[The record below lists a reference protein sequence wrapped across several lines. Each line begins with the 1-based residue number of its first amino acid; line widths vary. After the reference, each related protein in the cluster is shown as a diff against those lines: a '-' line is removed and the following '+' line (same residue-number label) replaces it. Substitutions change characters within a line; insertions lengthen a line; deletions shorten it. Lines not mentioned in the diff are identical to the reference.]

1 MVWLVIFPKSTKV
14 RFDGAP
20 LELLTILVNLRA
32 DQPFWWIGFKVELE
46 VFDKKKWNQIWFWWI
61 WSW

>member
-1 MVWLVIFPKSTKV
+1 MVIFPKSTKV

-32 DQPFWWIGFKVELE
+32 DQPFWWIGSKVELE
-46 VFDKKKWNQIWFWWI
+46 VFDKKKVEPDLLLVDLELVNL
-61 WSW
+61 